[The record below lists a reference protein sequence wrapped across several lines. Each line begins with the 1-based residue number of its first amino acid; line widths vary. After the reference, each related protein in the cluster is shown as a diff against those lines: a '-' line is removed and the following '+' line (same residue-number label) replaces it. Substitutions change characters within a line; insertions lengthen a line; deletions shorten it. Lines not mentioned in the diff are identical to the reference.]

1 MSNEQIKIMEFV
13 FDYEMEKWNKGK
25 WSPKVSQIIQH
36 MKDDFNWHDQYTQS
50 VINEMESEGL
60 LVLTSKYLT
69 KNTITEMLGEMK

>member
-1 MSNEQIKIMEFV
+1 
-13 FDYEMEKWNKGK
+13 
-25 WSPKVSQIIQH
+25 